1 MAGRART
8 NAPAVVYKDF
18 QPRVDRKEEQGADVL
33 VIHLP
38 DFRKEQVNVKYVD
51 SKRTIEV
58 QAEKAADRK
67 TRSRM
72 NQSFP
77 VPENCIVEKIQ
88 GSYRNG
94 LLTITMPKRTFTQL
108 DSPKDADA
116 NVPKPITPPKPTSS
130 AAPAV
135 AKQREQKPKST
146 PEPIAPQPK
155 PPAETVAKPI
165 AEPAKPPMAMA
176 PQTPKEKAKGKK
188 EVETLPPLKQQEE
201 IQRKVSPTAKQTR
214 KEKAKGKEVEALPS
228 LKQQEEIQRKV
239 SPPAKQTVEEKAKGK
254 EIEALPSLKQQEEI
268 QRKVSPTAKQ
278 TGEEKADGSMV
289 ATPEVVEKKGET
301 KDGLKDLVKEKAK
314 DSTPKATTDMLKP
327 SEKGGAVE
335 KKPKEGGG
343 GFMEMRGMDTIMKT
357 VKRLATDDAE
367 DRQLL
372 INIGVSVLVIAALGA
387 YITYSYRS
395 SGKAKN

>member
-176 PQTPKEKAKGKK
+176 PQTP
-188 EVETLPPLKQQEE
+188 
-201 IQRKVSPTAKQTR
+201 